1 MAKTEED
8 NEVRR
13 LPLSDIRL
21 IKEKPF
27 SPSLTWI
34 ARELICNALDA
45 SATTIK
51 VEIEDAGLG
60 MIQVA
65 DNGTGISE
73 KNLPKICNF
82 FATSKARSLEDAL
95 HSQVVGFKGTT
106 LANLSCIANV
116 SVLSQRAHSQY
127 GFQCEYVANLM
138 VSRERQMAKTGTTV
152 EVRNLWYNFP
162 ETRAEQ
168 KTVDPKEMGKM
179 LVMVAKY
186 AIAFPHV
193 VMEVT
198 VDEREKFKSAENK
211 SDVET
216 MRGLLNLGETDIL
229 GEAKFEVGKDVKG
242 TVLFSGTKTNVSQK
256 VRGIF
261 VNRRLVKVP
270 GLKKAM
276 NNWYSEMSGIG
287 QPVTYA
293 YVIMLEIAEPKMKLE
308 YLLND
313 VIELEDEAVIA
324 QTMVMTVAAEMQ
336 KAMLPGARPHDTE
349 IGKAVSP
356 LRRPVGASPVVRR
369 FEGGAPVVKKIP
381 TVKTAGS
388 VPPAKTPQAPKTT
401 IAVLEEEAK
410 PIEIPKPPTA
420 FDPVSLMVSST
431 LTRTRSV
438 GDVQQEGV
446 ASPRV
451 LVVKKQVKPNL

>member
-21 IKEKPF
+21 IKERPF
-27 SPSLTWI
+27 RPSLPWI
-34 ARELICNALDA
+34 VRELICNALDA

-51 VEIEDAGLG
+51 VAIDEAGLG
-60 MIQVA
+60 LIQVA

-82 FATSKARSLEDAL
+82 FATSKVRSLEEARRA
-95 HSQVVGFKGTT
+95 QVVGFKGTT

-116 SVLSQRAHSQY
+116 SVLSQRAHCQY
-127 GFQCEYVANLM
+127 GFQCDYLANLM

-152 EVRNLWYNFP
+152 EVQNLWYNFP
-162 ETRAEQ
+162 EIRAER
-168 KTVDPKEMGKM
+168 KGHLKDVAKM

-193 VMEVT
+193 AIEVS
-198 VDEREKFKSAENK
+198 VDERERFKSAENK
-211 SDVET
+211 SDLET
-216 MRGLLNLGETDIL
+216 MRGLLHLGDSDIL

-242 TVLFSGTKTNVSQK
+242 TVLFSGTKTSVSQK

-287 QPVTYA
+287 PPVTHA
-293 YVIMLEIAEPKMKLE
+293 YVIMLEIAEPKMKLD
-308 YLLND
+308 YLLKD

-349 IGKAVSP
+349 INKGLSP
-356 LRRPVGASPVVRR
+356 VRRPPVASPVVRR
-369 FEGGAPVVKKIP
+369 YELGPVKKIP
-381 TVKTAGS
+381 TVKTAAS
-388 VPPAKTPQAPKTT
+388 VPPAKAPQAPKTT
-401 IAVLEEEAK
+401 IAVLEEETK
-410 PIEIPKPPTA
+410 PTESRPPTA
-420 FDPVSLMVSST
+420 FDPVSLMVSGA

-438 GDVQQEGV
+438 GDVQQEG
-446 ASPRV
+446 ATTSPRV
-451 LVVKKQVKPNL
+451 LVVKKPVKPNL